1 MEKYKNMTC
10 SVKESTIDVRK
21 GNGVFFDARNEFVD
35 RNYASTLA
43 NFLVLNKGAIIDMSL
58 SFNQTLPRKSMKVS
72 ILKNLFNSC
81 LTLVKDED
89 DLAELLA
96 LIEEL

>member
-1 MEKYKNMTC
+1 MEKYKNMTY
-10 SVKESTIDVRK
+10 SVKEITIDVQK
-21 GNGVFFDARNEFVD
+21 ENGVFFDAWNEFVD
-35 RNYASTLA
+35 RNCASTLA

-72 ILKNLFNSC
+72 ILKKLFNSC

-89 DLAELLA
+89 DLTELLA
-96 LIEEL
+96 LIEEP